1 MNEAQE
7 KLVRRLKD
15 VPSISLQVAE
25 FVEAGVDGQVLVD
38 FGEGPVPILSAGL
51 FEPLPGESVRVLRS
65 SAGTVLLGPSAPRS
79 SIGQVTATGSPA
91 LTVETSSGS
100 TQLPYVESY
109 TPGVGD
115 VVLIDWASGGVV
127 VGEVTAAPS
136 GSYTP
141 PPDPEP
147 EEKEQQ
153 VDFRAFDSG
162 SWQSRWWTNDVWV
175 SLNNTGCFFY
185 RDIADTIPDDA
196 EILSVQIN
204 LLEFYNEF
212 PSSLARF
219 GLHDLS
225 SKSGAPS
232 ISGAVSVPAGS
243 GWRSLP
249 KSFGDQ
255 LKTGAARG
263 VGASIN
269 GYHKFRAVST
279 HPESGKLRIKW
290 RA

>member
-1 MNEAQE
+1 MNEGQ
-7 KLVRRLKD
+7 KQLVESLKR
-15 VPSISLQVAE
+15 VPSISLPVAE
-25 FVEAGVDGQVLVD
+25 FVDAGADGQVLVD

-100 TQLPYVESY
+100 IQLPYVETY

-127 VGEVTAAPS
+127 VGEVTAAPA

-141 PPDPEP
+141 PPSPEP
-147 EEKEQQ
+147 EEQT
-153 VDFRAFDSG
+153 VNFRAFDSG

-175 SLNNTGCFFY
+175 SINNTGCFFY
-185 RDIADTIPDDA
+185 RDIADTIPNGA
-196 EILSVQIN
+196 EILSVEIY

-219 GLHDLS
+219 GLHDLA
-225 SKSGAPS
+225 SKSGAPT
-232 ISGAVSVPAGS
+232 ISSAVSVPAGS

-255 LKTGAARG
+255 LKTGSARG

-269 GYHKFRAVST
+269 GYHKFRAVSS